1 MNVNVSVWM
10 MILWLINCYIVI
22 SSFFSKTRSYKIES
36 DDKDSDEV
44 ATVAAIFTI
53 VMGIAFIAISIWYL
67 GAAASL
73 VDNTLFTFFS
83 AALIIATI
91 TRLPQ
96 IFKLSGKIINKEKI
110 EPPKKELTVLSL
122 IKILHLVYFGYYIFT
137 GVSLFDVLLK

>member
-67 GAAASL
+67 GAATSL

-83 AALIIATI
+83 VALIIATI